1 MKKYFFPIMECIF
14 WGVKLEVRNYGM
26 REIWSFKKPY
36 TCIFKFL
43 GHYYFVENL
52 KSVFF
57 FIVQGSGSGSGSL

>member
-1 MKKYFFPIMECIF
+1 
-14 WGVKLEVRNYGM
+14 M

-57 FIVQGSGSGSGSL
+57 FLLFKAVAVAVARYEFIDLKHGQKPRC

>member
-1 MKKYFFPIMECIF
+1 
-14 WGVKLEVRNYGM
+14 M

-57 FIVQGSGSGSGSL
+57 FYCSRQWQWQWLAMSSLTLNMGKNHVAN

>member
-1 MKKYFFPIMECIF
+1 
-14 WGVKLEVRNYGM
+14 M